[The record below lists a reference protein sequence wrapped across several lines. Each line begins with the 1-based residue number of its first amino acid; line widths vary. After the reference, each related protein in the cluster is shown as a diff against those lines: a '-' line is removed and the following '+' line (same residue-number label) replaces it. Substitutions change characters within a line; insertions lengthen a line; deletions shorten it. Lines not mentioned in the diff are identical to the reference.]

1 MLRPRGGLV
10 CWGGSSRSGSDS
22 SSTQESGKL
31 VDSSEGVYAQHGN
44 QQMLQSGGG
53 ACSPAHIP
61 GLCRRKLAG
70 RRGWESRL
78 STWLPPSSCEYPDV
92 FLVTA
97 FPHPPVPTQQTLDSL
112 PKYIRITWPLPPL
125 ALLPSHSPHSPSLEL
140 CILWSVLLE
149 CSSPPL
155 RVARSSHLLD
165 LNLHFTSFEDLL

>member
-1 MLRPRGGLV
+1 MGGWCAGAAPPAQGLTQAPLRNLASWLIAQRE
-10 CWGGSSRSGSDS
+10 CMH
-22 SSTQESGKL
+22 STETSKCYNP
-31 VDSSEGVYAQHGN
+31 EGEP
-44 QQMLQSGGG
+44 
-53 ACSPAHIP
+53 SPAHIP
-61 GLCRRKLAG
+61 GLCRRKAAG